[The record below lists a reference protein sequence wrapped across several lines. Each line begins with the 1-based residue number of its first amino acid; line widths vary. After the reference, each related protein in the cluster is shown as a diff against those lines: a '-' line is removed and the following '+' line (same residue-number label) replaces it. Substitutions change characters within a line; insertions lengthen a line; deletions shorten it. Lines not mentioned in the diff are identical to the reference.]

1 MMFPGFIQ
9 YYFTM
14 SCLVKRKKS
23 FWFAWEVGRLLFFGD
38 WLLGRDEDFDWFGL
52 FCDSSRWFGEGV
64 DEGAAL
70 FIDPELDSPGRRAHD
85 VQ

>member
-1 MMFPGFIQ
+1 MI
-9 YYFTM
+9 
-14 SCLVKRKKS
+14 SCFVKKNVL
-23 FWFAWEVGRLLFFGD
+23 FAWRSVARCFGD
-38 WLLGRDEDFDWFGL
+38 WLLGRDKDFDWFGL

-70 FIDPELDSPGRRAHD
+70 FIDPELDSPGWRAHD

>member
-1 MMFPGFIQ
+1 
-9 YYFTM
+9 
-14 SCLVKRKKS
+14 
-23 FWFAWEVGRLLFFGD
+23 LLFFGD